1 MHMAWRHPS
10 PAAAPGAR
18 CVVLASAA
26 ALLALSAAARAEAVF
41 PARYRVVVAGMP
53 VLDVEARVELGAET
67 YHLSARLR
75 TRGLVALAAPGE
87 HVSEASGG
95 LRGTEAEPWRYLS
108 EGIWRGRPRRLA
120 LDWHGGEP
128 VLRLRDPPGP
138 DEHEPV
144 PPELRRGTLDAL
156 SALVQ
161 LARIVAATGRCEA
174 AAAVYD
180 GRRRMDYVLHT
191 AGRGVL
197 PPWRD
202 AWAGEAL
209 RCGFEGRQVAGF
221 RRDRDASEQA
231 RPQRGEAWL
240 APLVP
245 GGPHVP
251 VRLSVPTPRLGT
263 VEAYLVAAAALPPR

>member
-1 MHMAWRHPS
+1 MAWRRPF
-10 PAAAPGAR
+10 PAAATGAMR
-18 CVVLASAA
+18 ALLASSA
-26 ALLALSAAARAEAVF
+26 ALLALDATARAEAVF
-41 PARYRVVVAGMP
+41 PAQYRVFAAGMP
-53 VLDVEARVELGAET
+53 VLDIEARVELGAES
-67 YHLSARLR
+67 YRLSARMR

-87 HVSEASGG
+87 HVSEATGW
-95 LRGTEAEPWRYLS
+95 LRGTEALPWRYLS

-120 LDWHGGEP
+120 LDWHGVEP
-128 VLRLRDPPGP
+128 VLRLHDPPGP
-138 DEHEPV
+138 GEHEPV
-144 PPELRRGTLDAL
+144 PAELRRGTLDAL
-156 SALVQ
+156 SALVR

-191 AGRGVL
+191 AGRDVL

-221 RRDRDASEQA
+221 RRDRDAGEQA
-231 RPQRGEAWL
+231 RPQRGEAWV

-251 VRLSVPTPRLGT
+251 VRLSLPTPWLGT
-263 VEAYLVAAAALPPR
+263 VEAYLVAGAPPR